1 MVVDLIY
8 ESPVMVISERPHRKG
23 RVESEAH
30 DVDEGTAGSWE
41 ETPVIWPNLEDSE
54 ASRRVYKRPGMP
66 A

>member
-1 MVVDLIY
+1 
-8 ESPVMVISERPHRKG
+8 MVISERPHRKG